1 MKAVIAVVM
10 GAAALA
16 TAQTATTS
24 EPAVAD
30 IRAAAATTKP
40 EVTTS
45 DVKGLAF
52 DRFYQVWLENI
63 VRDKLPKLS
72 WSLRDTITNGLIGL
86 QQCRLRCQHAVAC
99 FSGYPAVGFQ

>member
-1 MKAVIAVVM
+1 MKAVIAVLM
-10 GAAALA
+10 GSAALA

-24 EPAVAD
+24 EPAIAD
-30 IRAAAATTKP
+30 IHAAAATTKP

-63 VRDKLPKLS
+63 VRAELLEHS
-72 WSLRDTITNGLIGL
+72 CSLRDTMTNGFIEL
-86 QQCRLRCQHAVAC
+86 
-99 FSGYPAVGFQ
+99 

>member
-1 MKAVIAVVM
+1 MKAVIAVLM
-10 GAAALA
+10 GSAALA

-63 VRDKLPKLS
+63 VRAELLEHS
-72 WSLRDTITNGLIGL
+72 CSLRDTMTNGLIEL
-86 QQCRLRCQHAVAC
+86 
-99 FSGYPAVGFQ
+99 

>member
-1 MKAVIAVVM
+1 MKAVLAVLM
-10 GAAALA
+10 GSAALA

-30 IRAAAATTKP
+30 IHAAAATTKP

-52 DRFYQVWLENI
+52 DRFYQVWPENI
-63 VRDKLPKLS
+63 VRDELLEYS
-72 WSLRDTITNGLIGL
+72 CSLRDTMTNGLIEL
-86 QQCRLRCQHAVAC
+86 
-99 FSGYPAVGFQ
+99 